1 MKTSIKIM
9 SIFGKLLFEY
19 ECEENSIKKT
29 VEQAV
34 KEKINLSNSDLSNS
48 NLRNSNLRN
57 SDLRNS
63 NLTNSD
69 LSNSNLSY
77 SDLSNSNLSNSNLS
91 NSNLRNSD
99 LRNSKNKETASL
111 PMFCKWSVC
120 VIGDKIKIG
129 CKENTIEDWDLFFES
144 SEEFDTKRNT
154 EDFKQIQAMYLAYKA
169 YLTHLK

>member
-1 MKTSIKIM
+1 M

-34 KEKINLSNSDLSNS
+34 KEKINLSNSNLSY
-48 NLRNSNLRN
+48 
-57 SDLRNS
+57 
-63 NLTNSD
+63 SD